1 MQAFCLEVRTC
12 DFVYLQIHFF
22 VYKAYVLHYF
32 QQHIMFLKYYIV
44 ASNIITLFIHTS
56 EQDQSW
62 NPKDELVN
70 L

>member
-1 MQAFCLEVRTC
+1 
-12 DFVYLQIHFF
+12 
-22 VYKAYVLHYF
+22 
-32 QQHIMFLKYYIV
+32 MFLKYYIV

-62 NPKDELVN
+62 NPKDDMIVN